1 MDSPRTL
8 ARPRHAHIL
17 IALITSLIALGLWM
31 ATSAHASSTSITDI
45 SAAGGHTCAI
55 VAGEAWCWGDN
66 TFGQLG
72 NGEIGAA
79 ASTTTPVKVI
89 FSDPATRLKDV
100 AVGVNYSCAVDLA
113 GAAWCWGNNEYAKLG
128 DFTNPLAP
136 GDSNQPASPQPI
148 KAKFTPPAPVLTEIS
163 ASLHHTCAL
172 DATGGG
178 WCWGTNEMGELGENS
193 QDNTPHLPLQPV
205 DSGDLPRT
213 GISAIRARGDQ
224 TCAIIDGAAECWGQN
239 DGGQLGVD
247 PGTYPF
253 KLLPTPVYAS
263 DLGSGLLGITT
274 GHDHSCAI
282 RADSTLWC
290 WGDSAN
296 GELGDDNAPTGSWH
310 PVQVVTAGGTPLTG
324 VSAVTGGHHY
334 SCAVAGGGAWCWGSN
349 MNGKLGD
356 GSDQQRSVATPVV
369 GLSSGVTAITGG
381 MGHTCVL
388 ADGAAECWGTNS
400 KGQIGDGSTTA
411 RWTPQVVLK
420 APAVS
425 IGAPADGTSTTAS
438 AATVQISASGA
449 PAPTCTVNG
458 VAAAGTAD
466 VALAVGSNTVNVVCT
481 NLVGSASKA
490 ITLTRIGPPA
500 ITAAPKRVKLGRAI
514 KLKVSCASGCTITP
528 HLKIG
533 KKKIKGVKKVKVKA
547 GQRHVTIRLPKK
559 VVAQIKRALKK
570 NKKTKITLKLTPK
583 SPAAAGKAKTIR
595 IR

>member
-1 MDSPRTL
+1 MHLPLARTL
-8 ARPRHAHIL
+8 RLALCSLFTFVVL
-17 IALITSLIALGLWM
+17 IAPTA
-31 ATSAHASSTSITDI
+31 AHASSTSITDI

-55 VAGEAWCWGDN
+55 VSGEAWCWGDN

-72 NGEIGAA
+72 NGELGVA
-79 ASTTTPVKVI
+79 ASTTQPVKVI
-89 FSDPATRLKDV
+89 FSDPATRLTDI

-128 DFTNPLAP
+128 DFTNPLDP
-136 GDSNQPASPQPI
+136 GDSNQPASPHPI
-148 KAKFTPPAPVLTEIS
+148 KAKFTPPAPVLTEVS

-178 WCWGTNEMGELGENS
+178 WCWGTNEMGEMGENS

-205 DSGDLPRT
+205 DSGDQPRT

-224 TCAIIDGAAECWGQN
+224 TCAVINGAAECWGKN

-247 PGTYPF
+247 PNTNPF
-253 KLLPTPVYAS
+253 KLLPTPVHAS

-282 RADSTLWC
+282 RGDTQLWC
-290 WGDSAN
+290 WGDNAN
-296 GELGDDNAPTGSWH
+296 GELGDDNAPTASWQ
-310 PVQVVTAGGTPLTG
+310 PVQVVTAGGAPLTG

-381 MGHTCVL
+381 MGHTCVI
-388 ADGAAECWGTNS
+388 ANDAAECWGANA

-420 APAVS
+420 APSVS
-425 IGAPADGTSTTAS
+425 IAAPADGSSTTAS

-449 PAPTCTVNG
+449 PAPACTVNG
-458 VAAAGTAD
+458 VAAADTAN
-466 VALAVGSNTVNVVCT
+466 VALAVGPNTVTVVCT
-481 NLVGSASKA
+481 NLVGTASKA

-500 ITAAPKRVKLGRAI
+500 ITAAPTRVKLGRAI
-514 KLKVSCASGCTITP
+514 KLKVSCAAGCKIVPRLT
-528 HLKIG
+528 IG
-533 KKKIKGVKKVKVKA
+533 KKRVGGVKQVKLRA
-547 GQRHVTIRLPKK
+547 GATHATIRLPKK
-559 VVAQIKRALKK
+559 VVRQIRRSLRKHRRAKVV
-570 NKKTKITLKLTPK
+570 IRLTPK
-583 SPAAAGKAKTIR
+583 SSVGSGSAKTIR